1 MIRYIKFLYFLI
13 SGILIVSCATS
24 KNLEETSKEEKIERR
39 KTQDLVNTLDSI
51 SKKTP
56 TFFYSKIKSSYSD
69 TNRSNSF
76 KTSIKLAKDSAVHA
90 IISFANI
97 PIINSIITRDSLTL
111 TNKKDKCFM
120 KQDLGFFKESF
131 GVDFNYKNI
140 EEIILGLPI
149 DFDTNQRYFQNHN
162 SNVYIISSHKK
173 FKIKRAEKKA
183 KDDIIIQYFL
193 NRQANELTSMEI
205 ESPSDSTSIKV
216 NYVSSEVIEGFRF
229 PKDVVINIKTPR
241 NNIQIDLSYDKIEVN
256 LPQPIFLVIPES
268 YEKCE

>member
-1 MIRYIKFLYFLI
+1 MSRYIKFLYILVSGTLI
-13 SGILIVSCATS
+13 ISCATS
-24 KNLEETSKEEKIERR
+24 KQIDEASKQDKLERR
-39 KTQDLVNTLDSI
+39 KTQDLLNVVDSI

-56 TFFYSKIKSSYSD
+56 TFFYSKIKSSYTD

-76 KTSIKLAKDSAVHA
+76 KTSIRLAKDSAVHA

-97 PIINSIITRDSLTL
+97 PIINSIITKDSLTL
-111 TNKKDKCFM
+111 TNKKDKCYM

-149 DFDTNQRYFQNHN
+149 DFDTNQRYFQKHDPNN
-162 SNVYIISSHKK
+162 YILSSHKK
-173 FKIKRAEKKA
+173 FKIRRAEKKA

-216 NYVSSEVIEGFRF
+216 NYISSEIIDGYRF